1 MLPESWFWKE
11 VGCRKDSSTLVG
23 QMKANVKL
31 DTKRKVQKITGST
44 IVQNGTRSDERS
56 QRLSES
62 GSKKA
67 RTSKKEWKWQRGIV
81 AHPLMES
88 QWNRGHFRMTK
99 WESEKHKKLG
109 LPAEGFKGHVA
120 TDG

>member
-1 MLPESWFWKE
+1 MLPENWFWKE
-11 VGCRKDSSTLVG
+11 VGCRKHSSTLVG

-62 GSKKA
+62 GSKKT

-81 AHPLMES
+81 AHPLNMRDVCSKDIKKMLIKQARIE
-88 QWNRGHFRMTK
+88 RMY
-99 WESEKHKKLG
+99 L
-109 LPAEGFKGHVA
+109 
-120 TDG
+120 D